1 MTPFQSTCL
10 IIFGILVYLIWVDEN
25 VATYLTLIFK
35 ILKVNTE
42 RMLWMIR
49 FHPRNPITNLMM
61 RWKYDKLAK
70 DLMKEYEN
78 EVERQ
83 SQSSNNNPEID

>member
-1 MTPFQSTCL
+1 MTPFQSACL
-10 IIFGILVYLIWVDEN
+10 LIFAILAYLMLVDEN

-35 ILKVNTE
+35 IIRVNTE

-61 RWKYDKLAK
+61 KWKYDRIARELE
-70 DLMKEYEN
+70 KEFQEN
-78 EVERQ
+78 IE
-83 SQSSNNNPEID
+83 

>member
-1 MTPFQSTCL
+1 MNPVQSSLL
-10 IIFGILVYLIWVDEN
+10 IIFTILAYIIIIDEN

-35 ILKVNTE
+35 IMRVNTE

-61 RWKYDKLAK
+61 KWKYERLARELQAEMECK
-70 DLMKEYEN
+70 ATEL
-78 EVERQ
+78 
-83 SQSSNNNPEID
+83 NNAGKVD

>member
-1 MTPFQSTCL
+1 MTPFQSACL
-10 IIFGILVYLIWVDEN
+10 LIFAILAYLMLVDEN

-35 ILKVNTE
+35 IIRVNTE

-61 RWKYDKLAK
+61 KWKYDRIARELQREYDVSVQNQK
-70 DLMKEYEN
+70 DN
-78 EVERQ
+78 
-83 SQSSNNNPEID
+83 